1 MEMKFFLKDQLARHG
16 VTQKELA
23 AVCGVTPQNFNK
35 RVARGTFSFE
45 ELEKIANL
53 CGCHFEPRFVPI
65 EEGNRESD

>member
-1 MEMKFFLKDQLARHG
+1 MEVSRFIKVELARYG
-16 VTQKELA
+16 FRQRDI
-23 AVCGVTPQNFNK
+23 AVLLGITPQALSQ
-35 RVARGTFSFE
+35 RMQRGTFSFE